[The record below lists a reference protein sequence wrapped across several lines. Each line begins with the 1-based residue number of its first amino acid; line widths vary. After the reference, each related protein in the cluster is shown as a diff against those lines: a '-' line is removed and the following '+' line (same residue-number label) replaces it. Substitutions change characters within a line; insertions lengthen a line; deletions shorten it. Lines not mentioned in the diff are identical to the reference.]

1 MFVHMEDQG
10 ELNILLGDNGV
21 LIAVCPNCKKIWTG
35 QLALTQFELTGKE
48 SGPVGKTKGR
58 ISPALRSFR
67 LATSVLG
74 NAAQNNPL
82 LLENLGMDTKTI
94 GHLADLNIK
103 V

>member
-1 MFVHMEDQG
+1 LSIG

-21 LIAVCPNCKKIWTG
+21 LIAVCPNCKQIWTG
-35 QLALTQFELTGKE
+35 QLTLTQLALAGKD
-48 SGPVGKTKGR
+48 SGPVGKRSGR
-58 ISPALRSFR
+58 VSSTVRSFR

-74 NAAQNNPL
+74 NVALNNPI

-103 V
+103 T